1 MTVAEGLAK
10 LAASMK
16 MSIAN
21 LIKVIAG
28 ANLLTLIK
36 FGIIAGVAIATII
49 LIFKFIKDRKE
60 LYKDEDEKTVV
71 DRALEMNFADV
82 RNQEELHPMMKKV
95 KKNLKKELKPRKV
108 RSNKV
113 KAREEL
119 KSILDDIQGR
129 TSRLNVKAKLD
140 QFLEELPEIERFEVE
155 VYKYPSNRTLRNVW
169 ENS

>member
-16 MSIAN
+16 MSITN

-28 ANLLTLIK
+28 ADLLTLIK

-95 KKNLKKELKPRKV
+95 KKNLNLLKIIV
-108 RSNKV
+108 
-113 KAREEL
+113 L
-119 KSILDDIQGR
+119 R
-129 TSRLNVKAKLD
+129 T
-140 QFLEELPEIERFEVE
+140 I
-155 VYKYPSNRTLRNVW
+155 
-169 ENS
+169 